1 MRHTKTLLSCTTI
14 LIGLSASAHAAKP
27 FQPWVKQGRIL
38 PPGFAGQESTRRLS
52 APSVVKL
59 KNGRLRMYFW
69 AIGKSGSQFV
79 FAAECETKSPTKWHM
94 VSKQP
99 MLGPDRSGNLRN
111 QGPSFPFVV
120 RRDDGPWLMYFC
132 SWGSWAK
139 AGELSNRTSMAISK
153 DKGLTWKVIK
163 EPLLP
168 LGGKGTFD
176 AGMTGSVCVIRD
188 DERYQMW
195 YTAGERYLQL
205 RTGKRGIVHLGYCT
219 SKDGLAWNRYPKAVM
234 SPRLKKAEP
243 FEAVVSKPSVLKL
256 KDGYHMWFSSYS
268 LKGRGYQLAY
278 ASSKDGIRWK
288 RALGKRILEL
298 TPKGFDSRNQSYPN
312 VIEVG
317 DELWMYYVG
326 NYFGNT
332 GIGWAKMKKS
342 DLGKIE

>member
-1 MRHTKTLLSCTTI
+1 MPHIKTCIAYICLTFACSLSVN
-14 LIGLSASAHAAKP
+14 AVEP

-38 PPGFAGQESTRRLS
+38 PPGFAGRESTRRLS
-52 APSVVKL
+52 APSIVKL

-69 AIGKSGSQFV
+69 AIGESGSQFV
-79 FAAECETKSPTKWHM
+79 FAAECSPKSPTQWTM

-99 MLGPDRSGNLRN
+99 LLGPDRSGNLRN

-139 AGELSNRTSMAISK
+139 PGELSNRTSMALSE
-153 DKGLTWKVIK
+153 DEGLTWKVNK

-168 LGGKGTFD
+168 LGPAGTFD

-188 DERYQMW
+188 RGSYHMW
-195 YTAGERYLQL
+195 YTAGERYLQI
-205 RTGKRGIVHLGYCT
+205 GNSKRGIVHLGYCT
-219 SKDGLAWNRYPKAVM
+219 SKNGISWERHPQAVM

-256 KDGYHMWFSSYS
+256 ADGYHMWFSVYQ

-278 ASSKDGIRWK
+278 ASSKDGIHWQRAFDK
-288 RALGKRILEL
+288 RLLQL
-298 TPKGFDSRNQSYPN
+298 TPGGFDSRNQSYPN
-312 VIEVG
+312 VVEVG

-342 DLGKIE
+342 QLAKIQ